1 MDHVLLFNRADGLQQ
16 AMPIS
21 ATTTSYSLLPGTQII
36 WNTVTDGMPRF
47 IDIASLLNDDIY
59 IYDTPDDGIS
69 ILQSYVG
76 TWVKYYGRDAHGRP
90 GTVPFLEM
98 YDYITPGI
106 HYTPAH
112 WQWLLDH
119 YRKVVPTYAL
129 KGWLFQE
136 PGTAFADAN
145 AAVEAT
151 YAANPLN
158 KIRWEER
165 EFVPFGGVIFNI
177 VLPFLKLNSI
187 INTDFEIFNRFDEWL
202 ERDYNDGNEDD
213 LT

>member
-1 MDHVLLFNRADGLQQ
+1 MDHLLLINRADGLQQ
-16 AMPIS
+16 AIPIS

-36 WNTVTDGMPRF
+36 WNTVTDGPFRF
-47 IDIASLLNDDIY
+47 NVS
-59 IYDTPDDGIS
+59 PDAGVYEYEIFSDGNQVIMD
-69 ILQSYVG
+69 YVG
-76 TWVKYYGRDAHGRP
+76 IWVKRYGTNSIGQD
-90 GTVPFLEM
+90 GTIP
-98 YDYITPGI
+98 YIDGYVHDFDVYI
-106 HYTPAH
+106 PAH

-177 VLPFLKLNSI
+177 VLPYLKLNPV
-187 INTDFEIFNRFDEWL
+187 NTDFEIFNRFNEWL
-202 ERDYNDGNEDD
+202 ERDYNDDNEDN
-213 LT
+213 LPG